1 MLRTRDE
8 GVSARGGVTTVQ
20 WAEITLPQAE
30 LEGLW
35 SPEYLERLARTYWL
49 WIGRISL
56 GLLRVLYTATA
67 REVVLLRRPL
77 VLLRFFAPEYDVRS
91 SGGTVTWRINR
102 GLLVAPAGRGEGY
115 LRMDV
120 EWRSEDPATGE
131 VTLLVTSKVANFYP
145 AIRGWGGFSRIGWI
159 MYRFTQLKIHVL
171 VTNAF
176 FRSLANL
183 DLAPSVVG
191 SLLGSTPGV
200 PDADEFEA
208 VRRLRAARKAA
219 EPESDRARGEGGAVR
234 RGEEPPEPALRNDGG
249 RPRSSVTARR

>member
-1 MLRTRDE
+1 VLDTRNED
-8 GVSARGGVTTVQ
+8 VSARGGLTTVQ
-20 WAEITLPQAE
+20 CAEITLPQTE
-30 LEGLW
+30 LEGIW

-67 REVVLLRRPL
+67 REVVLRRRPF
-77 VLLRFFAPEYDVRS
+77 VLLRFFAPEYDVRQE
-91 SGGTVTWRINR
+91 GGTVTWRINR

-120 EWRSEDPATGE
+120 ERRSEDPATGE
-131 VTLLVTSKVANFYP
+131 VTLRVTSQVANFYP
-145 AIRGWGGFSRIGWI
+145 AIRGWGWFSRIGRVI
-159 MYRFTQLKIHVL
+159 YRFTQLKIHVL

-191 SLLGSTPGV
+191 NLRGSTPGL
-200 PDADEFEA
+200 PDPDELEA
-208 VRRLRAARKAA
+208 VRRLRAERETAA
-219 EPESDRARGEGGAVR
+219 PGSDPERGGDGAVR
-234 RGEEPPEPALRNDGG
+234 RTEAV
-249 RPRSSVTARR
+249 S

>member
-1 MLRTRDE
+1 MLQSRDQD
-8 GVSARGGVTTVQ
+8 VSARGGVTTVQ
-20 WAEITLPQAE
+20 CAEITLPQTE
-30 LEGLW
+30 LEGIW

-67 REVVLLRRPL
+67 REVVLRRRPL
-77 VLLRFFAPEYDVRS
+77 VLLRFFAPEYDVRPD
-91 SGGTVTWRINR
+91 GGTVTWRINR

-120 EWRSEDPATGE
+120 ERRSEEPATGE
-131 VTLLVTSKVANFYP
+131 VTLRVTSQVANFYP
-145 AIRGWGGFSRIGWI
+145 AIRGRGWFSRIGRI
-159 MYRFTQLKIHVL
+159 IYRFTQLKIHVL

-191 SLLGSTPGV
+191 NLRGSTPGA
-200 PDADEFEA
+200 PDAEELEA
-208 VRRLRAARKAA
+208 VRRLRAEQGAG
-219 EPESDRARGEGGAVR
+219 EPGSDREVEDSGARERDAV
-234 RGEEPPEPALRNDGG
+234 A
-249 RPRSSVTARR
+249 

>member
-1 MLRTRDE
+1 MLPSRDQD
-8 GVSARGGVTTVQ
+8 VSARGGVTTVQ
-20 WAEITLPQAE
+20 CAEITLPQTE
-30 LEGLW
+30 LEGIW

-67 REVVLLRRPL
+67 REVVLRRRPL
-77 VLLRFFAPEYDVRS
+77 VLLRFFAPEYDVRPD
-91 SGGTVTWRINR
+91 GGTVTWRINR

-120 EWRSEDPATGE
+120 ERRSEDPATGE
-131 VTLLVTSKVANFYP
+131 VTLRVTSQVANFYP
-145 AIRGWGGFSRIGWI
+145 ALRGWVWFSRIGRI
-159 MYRFTQLKIHVL
+159 IYRFTQLKIHVL

-191 SLLGSTPGV
+191 NLRGSTPGI
-200 PDADEFEA
+200 PDAEELEA
-208 VRRLRAARKAA
+208 VRRLRAEQRAG
-219 EPESDRARGEGGAVR
+219 EPGSDREAEDSGVRERDAV
-234 RGEEPPEPALRNDGG
+234 A
-249 RPRSSVTARR
+249 

>member
-1 MLRTRDE
+1 VRLLGGGGE
-8 GVSARGGVTTVQ
+8 GVSASGGVTTVQ
-20 WAEITLPQAE
+20 CAEITLPQAE
-30 LEGLW
+30 LEARW

-49 WIGRISL
+49 WIGRVSL
-56 GLLRVLYTATA
+56 GLLRVLYSANA

-91 SGGTVTWRINR
+91 NGGTVTWRINR

-120 EWRSEDPATGE
+120 ERRSEDPATGE

-145 AIRGWGGFSRIGWI
+145 ALRAWGWFSRVGRFI
-159 MYRFTQLKIHVL
+159 YRFTQLKLHIL

-176 FRSLANL
+176 LRSLANL

-191 SLLGSTPGV
+191 VLEGSTPGV

-208 VRRLRAARKAA
+208 LRRLRAGREAA
-219 EPESDRARGEGGAVR
+219 EPGPDQERSEGA
-234 RGEEPPEPALRNDGG
+234 ALR
-249 RPRSSVTARR
+249 REEASV